1 MIENKN
7 ITEVF
12 NALNSQ
18 IALHKGCPLSL
29 VVCGGTALCALGLIL
44 RTTKDVDVL
53 GELLNENNVLTIKP
67 LDSFPDWLIQAA
79 TIVQRDF
86 NLSTNWL
93 NTGPKSQLEL
103 GLPHGFVERLIKKS
117 YGKFLTIY
125 YISRFDQIH
134 FKLFA
139 ALDRGGYHTDDLI
152 KLKPSHN
159 EMKLASEWVL
169 TQDVSEEFKN
179 ILKDF
184 LIQKGFNEIAERF

>member
-67 LDSFPDWLIQAA
+67 LDAFPDWLIQSA

-117 YGKFLTIY
+117 YGTYLVGCGTAAY
-125 YISRFDQIH
+125 
-134 FKLFA
+134 A
-139 ALDRGGYHTDDLI
+139 ALASWRQDRMVSRKAFIPYHPGAIKFYKEKGVWNKQMDDLQA
-152 KLKPSHN
+152 KR
-159 EMKLASEWVL
+159 LA
-169 TQDVSEEFKN
+169 Q
-179 ILKDF
+179 
-184 LIQKGFNEIAERF
+184 